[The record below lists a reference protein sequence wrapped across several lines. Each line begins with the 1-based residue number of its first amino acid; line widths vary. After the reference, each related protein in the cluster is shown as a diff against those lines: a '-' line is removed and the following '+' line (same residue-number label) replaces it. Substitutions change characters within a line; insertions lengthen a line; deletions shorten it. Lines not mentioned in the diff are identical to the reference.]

1 MRNCRT
7 QNKSIKQYSTL
18 EMLCKYKDRDG
29 SAISL
34 AGMTIKSDILSE
46 SGHMIDSLDVVVLD
60 NTNGAFVMTPTIFK
74 LPAGKINID
83 VIFIEDDRI
92 ITSDTFSIDV
102 ASAITNP
109 DLRGVICS
117 VTHYRAMT
125 VCKLKFM
132 VMLK

>member
-34 AGMTIKSDILSE
+34 AGMTIKSDMLSE
-46 SGHMIDSLDVVVLD
+46 SGHMIDSLDVVILD
-60 NTNGAFVMTPTIFK
+60 SANGVFVMTPTISK

-83 VIFIEDDRI
+83 VIFNKDNKV

-109 DLRGVICS
+109 DLGG
-117 VTHYRAMT
+117 
-125 VCKLKFM
+125 
-132 VMLK
+132 